1 MADDTQKI
9 EYKFDG
15 DARGLR
21 NATAD
26 AIKSMTKLE
35 SAFKRATMV
44 GAVDTTAEVTQKFA
58 TRIKTATNNAK
69 SLSNQVSKLNRA
81 GSKAMAK
88 NTAEIEKI
96 TQLVDKLGAVVGSA
110 ANIDPKTMQVYLDVL
125 AKASKAMA
133 SWTKT
138 AKVMTSYA
146 PTIAASVHR
155 SSAAIQEHTRQ
166 VVIAVAAN
174 KTLKA
179 STDNTKAGFEGA
191 RTEAIKWNQVSRS
204 LVDQTGSS
212 MAVAFRKL
220 KLQLADVPANFK
232 SMGESMKTSASGA
245 AQKVTAAW
253 SKLTG
258 FITERFPATAS
269 VLKSW
274 KSTASATFTGLRKSL
289 SSVWSGIRRVGK
301 QAKDSGDDVNDFTN
315 ENKKS
320 AKASGTF
327 SSVLA
332 LVASKLSNLTKRTH
346 SYNKASRTMR
356 GLTHLLSTAFYKL
369 TGLGVGEWLGNMATS
384 SMNFV
389 ENMNLFKVAMGDSVE
404 EGQKFVDTMSEM
416 YGLDANSLIKYAGN
430 FYQLSDAINMP
441 AEAASKLSLGLTK
454 ATVDIASLFNRDF
467 DEVFNSLSSG
477 MQGMTK
483 AVRKFGMDIRVV
495 TLQTKAMELG
505 IYDDV
510 DAMSEADRQ
519 ALRYIVMV
527 EQASNANSD
536 FARTIEAPANQLRI
550 FKEQTMALGRA
561 IGNFFLAPLQKAAQ
575 YINGFV
581 MALRSVISFI
591 ADSAKVLTDFSADV
605 DLSDASDQV
614 SGLGTAAD
622 DAAKSVKDL
631 LAPFDE
637 LNVISRSSGSSGG
650 GLSDS
655 ELLNPKL
662 AEAIANMDTDLTKI
676 KMRAQ
681 EVREAIL
688 SFWGFDYNMNEGIL
702 GWSQEILKAN
712 LQEKFP
718 KYTKTIES
726 FFANWTQ
733 NTQALKAV
741 WKGFGDV
748 VSQVLDD
755 IKTKFE
761 EIVTD
766 EGGTKFFE
774 ELGPKLQNF
783 ADFLSGNK
791 EKIAGHLELIAKLF
805 VGYKLLST
813 VLSPLVT
820 LFVNVAKGL
829 SLLNL
834 SGLNGV
840 SLFGESGLLTKGLGL
855 LKTGFSALTSPI
867 GLVVTA
873 FVLMMT
879 ASEDFRGSVGNLI
892 KTLGELLF
900 TLLEPIVD
908 IIKLLV
914 DALLPPLMDI
924 FKTLGDALAPV
935 LDLLTE
941 IIEALM
947 PIVQDVIDTIIYLV
961 DLALDIITDLLDA
974 FKGVIES
981 IAEILGGVMEV
992 IDGILTGDF
1001 KKIGHG
1007 FLKIL
1012 AGIANTLISV
1022 VEGVVNLVI
1031 GAVNTGIRLLWD
1043 LIVGAINGIL
1053 SGISWLLD
1061 LVGIS
1066 VDLSV
1071 GWEAPQIPKL
1081 NIPRITVP
1089 ALAEGGIVSSGQLF
1103 IANEAGPEYIGTMGG
1118 HTAVAN
1124 NDQIVEGITR
1134 GVVDGI
1140 MQTGIIGYVRSIDQS
1155 ARTTADKDF
1164 TLGKPSATAGRWI
1177 KQSSDAYNKVRG

>member
-26 AIKSMTKLE
+26 AIKSMTRLE
-35 SAFKRATMV
+35 SAFKRATMA

-58 TRIKTATNNAK
+58 TRIKIATNNAK
-69 SLSNQVSKLNRA
+69 SLSNQVNKLNQT

-96 TQLVDKLGAVVGSA
+96 TQLVDKLGAVVGNAS
-110 ANIDPKTMQVYLDVL
+110 NINPKTMQVYLDVL

-133 SWTKT
+133 SWTNT
-138 AKVMTSYA
+138 AKVMATYA
-146 PTIAASVHR
+146 PTAAAAVR
-155 SSAAIQEHTRQ
+155 QSSTAIQEHTRH
-166 VVIAVAAN
+166 VVRAVAAN

-179 STDNTKAGFEGA
+179 STDSAKAGFEGV
-191 RTEAIKWNQVSRS
+191 RTEAVKWNQVSRS

-212 MAVAFRKL
+212 MTVAFRKL
-220 KLQLADVPANFK
+220 KSQLADVPTNFR
-232 SMGESMKTSASGA
+232 SMGESMKASASDA
-245 AQKVTAAW
+245 AQRVTAAW
-253 SKLTG
+253 GRLTG

-301 QAKDSGDDVNDFTN
+301 QAKDSGDDFNDFTN

-356 GLTHLLSTAFYKL
+356 GLTRLLSTAFYKL
-369 TGLGVGEWLGNMATS
+369 TGLGVGEWLGNLATS
-384 SMNFV
+384 SMDFV

-404 EGQKFVDTMSEM
+404 QGQKFVDTMSEM
-416 YGLDANSLIKYAGN
+416 YGLDANSLIRYAGN

-441 AEAASKLSLGLTK
+441 TEAASKLSLGLTK
-454 ATVDIASLFNRDF
+454 ATVDIASLFNYDF

-483 AVRKFGMDIRVV
+483 AVRKFGMDIRAV

-519 ALRYIVMV
+519 ALRYIVMM
-527 EQASNANSD
+527 EQAANANSD

-550 FKEQTMALGRA
+550 FKEQTIALGRA
-561 IGNFFLAPLQKAAQ
+561 IGNFFLAPLQRALQ

-591 ADSAKVLTDFSADV
+591 GSLAGVVTDFSANV
-605 DLSDASDQV
+605 DLSGASNQV
-614 SGLGTAAD
+614 SGLGAAAD
-622 DAAKSVKDL
+622 DAAKSVKGM

-637 LNVISRSSGSSGG
+637 LNVLSQSSSSSGG
-650 GLSDS
+650 GGLGSS

-662 AEAIANMDTDLTKI
+662 AEAIASMDTNLNKV

-718 KYTKTIES
+718 QYTKTIES

-741 WKGFGDV
+741 WRGFGDV

-766 EGGTKFFE
+766 EGGAKFFE
-774 ELGPKLQNF
+774 ELGPKLQQF
-783 ADFLSGNK
+783 ADTLSNNK

-805 VGYKLLST
+805 IGYKLLGT
-813 VLSPLVT
+813 ILSPLVT
-820 LFVNVAKGL
+820 LFANVAKGL

-834 SGLNGV
+834 SGMKGV

-873 FVLMMT
+873 FVLLT
-879 ASEDFRGSVGNLI
+879 TTSEDFRASIGE
-892 KTLGELLF
+892 TLQVFRDLL
-900 TLLEPIVD
+900 TPIVD
-908 IIKLLV
+908 VLGNIISIV
-914 DALLPPLMDI
+914 TDELLPIALDAI
-924 FKTLGDALAPV
+924 GLIGDALAPV
-935 LDLLTE
+935 IDLINEVLASLRPLVDF
-941 IIEALM
+941 IAGIFVDVIHGLGEALTRVGDGLKNFFAG
-947 PIVQDVIDTIIYLV
+947 IR
-961 DLALDIITDLLDA
+961 DIIH
-974 FKGVIES
+974 GIV
-981 IAEILGGVMEV
+981 EV
-992 IDGILTGDF
+992 IQGILTGDF

-1007 FLKIL
+1007 LLSIF
-1012 AGIANTLISV
+1012 AGVLNAISGV
-1022 VEGVVNLVI
+1022 VETVVNAITGVI
-1031 GAVNTGIRLLWD
+1031 NTGIRFVWK
-1043 LIVGAINGIL
+1043 LISGFVNGIL
-1053 SGISWLLD
+1053 EGVNEVLDFIGIDPISWRMN
-1061 LVGIS
+1061 V
-1066 VDLSV
+1066 
-1071 GWEAPQIPKL
+1071 EAPQIPQL
-1081 NIPRITVP
+1081 NIPRVEVP
-1089 ALAEGGIVSSGQLF
+1089 AFASGGVVTGPTMGILGEAGRDEAVIPLDNSPQMRNFISEIVSAINNSKGAQDQPTVIKVFVGNEQLD
-1103 IANEAGPEYIGTMGG
+1103 EYIYKSQKRRDLRTNGG
-1118 HTAVAN
+1118 
-1124 NDQIVEGITR
+1124 
-1134 GVVDGI
+1134 
-1140 MQTGIIGYVRSIDQS
+1140 
-1155 ARTTADKDF
+1155 
-1164 TLGKPSATAGRWI
+1164 
-1177 KQSSDAYNKVRG
+1177 

>member
-26 AIKSMTKLE
+26 AIKSMTRLE

-69 SLSNQVSKLNRA
+69 SLSNQVNKLNQT

-96 TQLVDKLGAVVGSA
+96 TQLVDKLGAVVGNAS
-110 ANIDPKTMQVYLDVL
+110 NINPKTMQVYLDVL

-133 SWTKT
+133 TWTNT
-138 AKVMTSYA
+138 AKVMAAYA
-146 PTIAASVHR
+146 PTTAAAVR
-155 SSAAIQEHTRQ
+155 QSSTAIQEHTRH
-166 VVIAVAAN
+166 VVRAVAAN

-179 STDNTKAGFEGA
+179 STDSTRAGFEGV
-191 RTEAIKWNQVSRS
+191 RTEAVKWNQVSRS

-212 MAVAFRKL
+212 MTVAFRKL
-220 KLQLADVPANFK
+220 KSQLADVPTNFR
-232 SMGESMKTSASGA
+232 SMGESMKASASDA
-245 AQKVTAAW
+245 AQRVTAAW
-253 SKLTG
+253 GRLTG

-301 QAKDSGDDVNDFTN
+301 QAKDSGDDFGDFADEAKN
-315 ENKKS
+315 S

-332 LVASKLSNLTKRTH
+332 LVSSKLSNLTKRTH

-369 TGLGVGEWLGNMATS
+369 TGLGVGEWLGNLATS
-384 SMNFV
+384 SMDFV

-404 EGQKFVDTMSEM
+404 QGQKFVDTMSEM
-416 YGLDANSLIKYAGN
+416 YGLDANSLIRYAGN

-454 ATVDIASLFNRDF
+454 ATVDIASLFNYDF

-495 TLQTKAMELG
+495 TLQAKAMELG

-519 ALRYIVMV
+519 ALRYIVMM
-527 EQASNANSD
+527 EQAANANSD

-561 IGNFFLAPLQKAAQ
+561 IGNFFLAPLQRALQ

-591 ADSAKVLTDFSADV
+591 GSLAGVVTDFSTDV
-605 DLSDASDQV
+605 DLSGATGQV
-614 SGLGTAAD
+614 SGLGSAAD
-622 DAAKSVKDL
+622 DAAKSVKNM

-637 LNVISRSSGSSGG
+637 LNVLSQSSSSSGG
-650 GLSDS
+650 GGLGSS
-655 ELLNPKL
+655 ELLDPKL
-662 AEAIANMDTDLTKI
+662 AEAIANMDTNLNKV

-702 GWSQEILKAN
+702 GWSQEVLKAN

-718 KYTKTIES
+718 QYTKTIES

-733 NTQALKAV
+733 NTQAFKAV

-766 EGGTKFFE
+766 EGGAKFFE

-783 ADFLSGNK
+783 ADTLSNNK
-791 EKIAGHLELIAKLF
+791 EKIAGHLELIAKFF

-820 LFVNVAKGL
+820 LLANVAKGL

-834 SGLNGV
+834 SGLKGV
-840 SLFGESGLLTKGLGL
+840 SLFGEGGLLTKGLGL
-855 LKTGFSALTSPI
+855 LKAGFSALTSPI

-873 FVLMMT
+873 FVLLT
-879 ASEDFRGSVGNLI
+879 TTSEDFRASIGE
-892 KTLGELLF
+892 TLQVFRDLL
-900 TLLEPIVD
+900 TPIVD
-908 IIKLLV
+908 ILGDIISIV
-914 DALLPPLMDI
+914 TDELLPIALDAI
-924 FKTLGDALAPV
+924 GLIGDALAPV
-935 LDLLTE
+935 IDLINEVLASLRPLVDF
-941 IIEALM
+941 IAGIFVDVIHGLGEALTRVGDGLKSFFAG
-947 PIVQDVIDTIIYLV
+947 IR
-961 DLALDIITDLLDA
+961 DIIH
-974 FKGVIES
+974 GIV
-981 IAEILGGVMEV
+981 EV
-992 IDGILTGDF
+992 IRGILTGDF

-1007 FLKIL
+1007 LLSIF
-1012 AGIANTLISV
+1012 AGVLNAISGV
-1022 VEGVVNLVI
+1022 VETVVNAITGVI
-1031 GAVNTGIRLLWD
+1031 NTGIRFVWK
-1043 LIVGAINGIL
+1043 LISGFVNGIL
-1053 SGISWLLD
+1053 EGVNEVLDFIGIDPISWRMN
-1061 LVGIS
+1061 V
-1066 VDLSV
+1066 
-1071 GWEAPQIPKL
+1071 EAPQIPQL
-1081 NIPRITVP
+1081 SIPRVEVP
-1089 ALAEGGIVSSGQLF
+1089 AFASGGVVTGPTMGILGEAGRDEAVIPLDNSPQMRNFISEIVSAINNSKGAQDQPTVIKVFVGNEQLD
-1103 IANEAGPEYIGTMGG
+1103 EYIYKSQKRRDLRTNGG
-1118 HTAVAN
+1118 
-1124 NDQIVEGITR
+1124 
-1134 GVVDGI
+1134 
-1140 MQTGIIGYVRSIDQS
+1140 
-1155 ARTTADKDF
+1155 
-1164 TLGKPSATAGRWI
+1164 
-1177 KQSSDAYNKVRG
+1177 

>member
-1 MADDTQKI
+1 MADNTRKI

-69 SLSNQVSKLNRA
+69 SLSNQVNKLNQT

-96 TQLVDKLGAVVGSA
+96 TQLVDKLGAVVGNA

-133 SWTKT
+133 SWTNT
-138 AKVMTSYA
+138 AKVMAAYA
-146 PTIAASVHR
+146 PTTAAAVR
-155 SSAAIQEHTRQ
+155 QSSTAIQEHTRH
-166 VVIAVAAN
+166 VVRAVAAN

-179 STDNTKAGFEGA
+179 STDSTKAGFEGV
-191 RTEAIKWNQVSRS
+191 RTEAVKWNQVSRS

-212 MAVAFRKL
+212 MTVAFRKL
-220 KLQLADVPANFK
+220 KSQLADVPTNFR
-232 SMGESMKTSASGA
+232 SMGESMKASASDA
-245 AQKVTAAW
+245 AQRVTAAW
-253 SKLTG
+253 GRLTG

-301 QAKDSGDDVNDFTN
+301 QAKDSGDDFGDFADEAKN
-315 ENKKS
+315 S

-356 GLTHLLSTAFYKL
+356 GLTRLLSTAFYKL
-369 TGLGVGEWLGNMATS
+369 TGLGVGEWLGNLATS
-384 SMNFV
+384 AMDFV

-416 YGLDANSLIKYAGN
+416 YGLDANSLIRYAGN

-441 AEAASKLSLGLTK
+441 TEAASKLSLGLTK
-454 ATVDIASLFNRDF
+454 ATVDIASLFNYDF

-495 TLQTKAMELG
+495 TLQAKAMELG

-519 ALRYIVMV
+519 ALRYIVMM
-527 EQASNANSD
+527 EQAANANSD

-561 IGNFFLAPLQKAAQ
+561 IGNFFLAPLQRALQ

-591 ADSAKVLTDFSADV
+591 GSLAGVVTDFSANV
-605 DLSDASDQV
+605 DLSGASNQV
-614 SGLGTAAD
+614 SGLGAAAD
-622 DAAKSVKDL
+622 DAAKSVKGL

-637 LNVISRSSGSSGG
+637 LNVLSQSSSSSGG
-650 GLSDS
+650 GLGDS

-662 AEAIANMDTDLTKI
+662 AEAIASMDTNLNKV

-688 SFWGFDYNMNEGIL
+688 SFWGFDYSMNEGIL
-702 GWSQEILKAN
+702 GWSSEVLKAN

-718 KYTKTIES
+718 QYTKTIES

-733 NTQALKAV
+733 NTQAFKAV

-748 VSQVLDD
+748 VAQVLDD

-766 EGGTKFFE
+766 EGGAKFFE

-791 EKIAGHLELIAKLF
+791 EKIASYLELIAKLF
-805 VGYKLLST
+805 IGYKLLST

-820 LFVNVAKGL
+820 LLANVAKGL

-834 SGLNGV
+834 SGLKGV
-840 SLFGESGLLTKGLGL
+840 SLFGESGLLTKGSGL

-873 FVLMMT
+873 FVLLMT
-879 ASEDFRGSVGNLI
+879 TSEDFRASIGE
-892 KTLGELLF
+892 TLQVFWDLLK
-900 TLLEPIVD
+900 PIVD
-908 IIKLLV
+908 ILGDIISIV
-914 DALLPPLMDI
+914 TDELLPIALDVI
-924 FKTLGDALAPV
+924 GLIGDALAPV
-935 LDLLTE
+935 IDLINEVLASLQPLVDFIAETFVE
-941 IIEALM
+941 VIHGLEEALTRVGDGLKNFFAG
-947 PIVQDVIDTIIYLV
+947 IR
-961 DLALDIITDLLDA
+961 DIIH
-974 FKGVIES
+974 GIV
-981 IAEILGGVMEV
+981 EV
-992 IDGILTGDF
+992 IQGILTGDF

-1007 FLKIL
+1007 LLSIF
-1012 AGIANTLISV
+1012 AGVLNAISGV
-1022 VEGVVNLVI
+1022 VETVVNAITGVI
-1031 GAVNTGIRLLWD
+1031 NTGIRFIWN
-1043 LIVGAINGIL
+1043 LIAGFVNGIL
-1053 SGISWLLD
+1053 EGVNGVLDFIGIDPISWRMN
-1061 LVGIS
+1061 V
-1066 VDLSV
+1066 
-1071 GWEAPQIPKL
+1071 EAPQIPRL
-1081 NIPRITVP
+1081 SIPRVEVP
-1089 ALAEGGIVSSGQLF
+1089 AFASGGVVTGPTMGILGEAGRDEAVIPLDNSPQMRNFISEIVSAINNSKGAQDQPTVIKVFVGNEQLD
-1103 IANEAGPEYIGTMGG
+1103 EYIYKSQKRRDLRTNGG
-1118 HTAVAN
+1118 
-1124 NDQIVEGITR
+1124 
-1134 GVVDGI
+1134 
-1140 MQTGIIGYVRSIDQS
+1140 
-1155 ARTTADKDF
+1155 
-1164 TLGKPSATAGRWI
+1164 
-1177 KQSSDAYNKVRG
+1177 

>member
-1 MADDTQKI
+1 MADNTQKI

-26 AIKSMTKLE
+26 AIKSMTRLE
-35 SAFKRATMV
+35 SAFKRATTA

-58 TRIKTATNNAK
+58 TRIKIATNNAK
-69 SLSNQVSKLNRA
+69 SLSNQVNKLNQT

-96 TQLVDKLGAVVGSA
+96 TQLVDKLGAVVGNAS
-110 ANIDPKTMQVYLDVL
+110 NINPKTMQVYLDVL

-133 SWTKT
+133 SWTNT
-138 AKVMTSYA
+138 AKVMAAYA
-146 PTIAASVHR
+146 PTTAAAVR
-155 SSAAIQEHTRQ
+155 QSSTAIQEHTRH
-166 VVIAVAAN
+166 VVRAVAAN

-179 STDNTKAGFEGA
+179 STDSTKAGFEGV
-191 RTEAIKWNQVSRS
+191 RTEAVKWNQVSRS
-204 LVDQTGSS
+204 LIDQTGSS
-212 MAVAFRKL
+212 MTVAFRKL
-220 KLQLADVPANFK
+220 KSQLADVPTNFR
-232 SMGESMKTSASGA
+232 SMGESMKASASDT
-245 AQKVTAAW
+245 AQRVTAAW
-253 SKLTG
+253 GRLTG

-301 QAKDSGDDVNDFTN
+301 QAKDSGDDFNDFTN

-356 GLTHLLSTAFYKL
+356 GLTHLLSMAFYKL

-416 YGLDANSLIKYAGN
+416 YGLDVNSLIRYAGN

-441 AEAASKLSLGLTK
+441 TEAASKLSLGLTK
-454 ATVDIASLFNRDF
+454 ATVDIASLFNYDF

-519 ALRYIVMV
+519 ALRYIVMM
-527 EQASNANSD
+527 EQAANANSD

-561 IGNFFLAPLQKAAQ
+561 IGNFFLAPLQRALQ

-591 ADSAKVLTDFSADV
+591 GSLAGVVTDFSTDV
-605 DLSDASDQV
+605 DLSGATGQV
-614 SGLGTAAD
+614 SGLGSAAD
-622 DAAKSVKDL
+622 DAAKSVKNM

-637 LNVISRSSGSSGG
+637 LNVISRSSDSSGG

-662 AEAIANMDTDLTKI
+662 AEAIADMDTDLTKI
-676 KMRAQ
+676 KMKAQ

-718 KYTKTIES
+718 QYTKTIES

-733 NTQALKAV
+733 NTKAFKAV
-741 WKGFGDV
+741 WKGFGDIV
-748 VSQVLDD
+748 TQVLDD
-755 IKTKFE
+755 IKAKFE

-766 EGGTKFFE
+766 EAGAKFFE
-774 ELGPKLQNF
+774 ELGPKLQHF
-783 ADFLSGNK
+783 ADTLSNNK
-791 EKIAGHLELIAKLF
+791 EKIASYLELILKLYA
-805 VGYKLLST
+805 GHKLLST
-813 VLSPLVT
+813 VLSPLVD
-820 LFVNVAKGL
+820 LLSKVGKGL
-829 SLLNL
+829 GLLNL
-834 SGLNGV
+834 SGSKGV
-840 SLFGESGLLTKGLGL
+840 SLFGESGSLTKGLGL

-867 GLVVTA
+867 GLVVA
-873 FVLMMT
+873 GFVLLMAT
-879 ASEDFRGSVGNLI
+879 SEDFRASI
-892 KTLGELLF
+892 KETLHVFWDLLKPIKDLLEDIISIVTDELLPDV
-900 TLLEPIVD
+900 LDVIGS
-908 IIKLLV
+908 I
-914 DALLPPLMDI
+914 
-924 FKTLGDALAPV
+924 GDALAPLIDLINDV
-935 LDLLTE
+935 LASLQPLVDYIAGIFIDVIQELG
-941 IIEALM
+941 EALAWVGDGLKDFFAG
-947 PIVQDVIDTIIYLV
+947 IKDIIYGTV
-961 DLALDIITDLLDA
+961 EFIR
-974 FKGVIES
+974 
-981 IAEILGGVMEV
+981 
-992 IDGILTGDF
+992 GILEGDF

-1007 FLKIL
+1007 LLTIFIGVLN
-1012 AGIANTLISV
+1012 AISGA
-1022 VEGVVNLVI
+1022 VETVVNAITGVI
-1031 GAVNTGIRLLWD
+1031 NLAIRFVWR
-1043 LIVGAINGIL
+1043 LIADFVNGIL
-1053 SGISWLLD
+1053 EGINEILDFIGINPISWRM
-1061 LVGIS
+1061 S
-1066 VDLSV
+1066 V
-1071 GWEAPQIPKL
+1071 EAPQIPKL
-1081 NIPRITVP
+1081 EIPRIEVP
-1089 ALAEGGIVSSGQLF
+1089 AFASGGVVTGPTMGILGEAGRDEAVIPLDNSPQMRNFISEIVSAINNSKGAQDQPTVIKVFVGNEQLD
-1103 IANEAGPEYIGTMGG
+1103 EYIYKSQKRRDLRTNGG
-1118 HTAVAN
+1118 
-1124 NDQIVEGITR
+1124 
-1134 GVVDGI
+1134 
-1140 MQTGIIGYVRSIDQS
+1140 
-1155 ARTTADKDF
+1155 
-1164 TLGKPSATAGRWI
+1164 
-1177 KQSSDAYNKVRG
+1177 

>member
-1 MADDTQKI
+1 MANDTQRI

-26 AIKSMTKLE
+26 AIKSMTRLE

-69 SLSNQVSKLNRA
+69 SLSNQVNKLNQT

-96 TQLVDKLGAVVGSA
+96 TQLVDKLGAVVGNA

-133 SWTKT
+133 SWTNT
-138 AKVMTSYA
+138 AKVMATYA
-146 PTIAASVHR
+146 PTTAAAVR
-155 SSAAIQEHTRQ
+155 QSSAAIQEHTRH
-166 VVIAVAAN
+166 VVRAVAAN
-174 KTLKA
+174 KTLKT
-179 STDNTKAGFEGA
+179 STDNTKAGFEGVRA
-191 RTEAIKWNQVSRS
+191 EAVKWNQVSRS

-212 MAVAFRKL
+212 MTVAFRKL
-220 KLQLADVPANFK
+220 KSQLADVPTNFR
-232 SMGESMKTSASGA
+232 SMGESMKASASNA
-245 AQKVTAAW
+245 AQRVTAAW
-253 SKLTG
+253 GRLTG

-274 KSTASATFTGLRKSL
+274 KSTASATFTELRKSL

-301 QAKDSGDDVNDFTN
+301 QAKDSGDDFGDFADEAKN
-315 ENKKS
+315 S

-332 LVASKLSNLTKRTH
+332 LVSSKLSNLTKRTH

-369 TGLGVGEWLGNMATS
+369 TGLGVGEWLGNLATS
-384 SMNFV
+384 AMDFV

-416 YGLDANSLIKYAGN
+416 YGLDANSLIRYAGN

-441 AEAASKLSLGLTK
+441 TEAASKLSLGLTK
-454 ATVDIASLFNRDF
+454 ATVDIASLFNYDF

-495 TLQTKAMELG
+495 TLQAKAMELG
-505 IYDDV
+505 IYGDV

-519 ALRYIVMV
+519 ALRYIVMM
-527 EQASNANSD
+527 EQAANANSD

-561 IGNFFLAPLQKAAQ
+561 IGNFFLAPLQRALQ

-591 ADSAKVLTDFSADV
+591 GSLAGVVTDFSANV
-605 DLSDASDQV
+605 DLSGASNQV
-614 SGLGTAAD
+614 SGLGAAAD
-622 DAAKSVKDL
+622 DAAKSVKGM

-637 LNVISRSSGSSGG
+637 LNVLSQSSSSSGG
-650 GLSDS
+650 GGLGSS
-655 ELLNPKL
+655 ELLDPKL

-688 SFWGFDYNMNEGIL
+688 SFLGFDYSMDKGIL
-702 GWSQEILKAN
+702 GWSSEVLKAN

-718 KYTKTIES
+718 QYTKTIES

-733 NTQALKAV
+733 NTQAFKAV

-766 EGGTKFFE
+766 EGGAKFFE
-774 ELGPKLQNF
+774 ELGPKLQHF
-783 ADFLSGNK
+783 ADTLSNNK

-805 VGYKLLST
+805 IGYKLLGT

-820 LFVNVAKGL
+820 LLANVAKGL

-834 SGLNGV
+834 SGLKGV

-867 GLVVTA
+867 GLVVTS
-873 FVLMMT
+873 FVLLMT
-879 ASEDFRGSVGNLI
+879 TSEDFRASIGE
-892 KTLGELLF
+892 TLQVFWDLLK
-900 TLLEPIVD
+900 PIVD
-908 IIKLLV
+908 ILGDIISIV
-914 DALLPPLMDI
+914 TDELLPIVLDVI
-924 FKTLGDALAPV
+924 GTIGDALAPIIDLINEV
-935 LDLLTE
+935 LASLKPLVDFIAGIFVEAVHGLG
-941 IIEALM
+941 EALTGVGDGLKNFFAG
-947 PIVQDVIDTIIYLV
+947 IR
-961 DLALDIITDLLDA
+961 DIIQGIV
-974 FKGVIES
+974 KVIR
-981 IAEILGGVMEV
+981 
-992 IDGILTGDF
+992 GILTGDF
-1001 KKIGHG
+1001 REIGHG
-1007 FLKIL
+1007 LLSIF
-1012 AGIANTLISV
+1012 AGVLNAISGV
-1022 VEGVVNLVI
+1022 VETVVNAITGVI
-1031 GAVNTGIRLLWD
+1031 NTGIRFIWK
-1043 LIVGAINGIL
+1043 LISSFVNGIL
-1053 SGISWLLD
+1053 EGVNGVLDFIGIDPISWRMN
-1061 LVGIS
+1061 V
-1066 VDLSV
+1066 
-1071 GWEAPQIPKL
+1071 EAPQIPRL
-1081 NIPRITVP
+1081 SIPRVEVP
-1089 ALAEGGIVSSGQLF
+1089 AFASGGVVTGPTMGILGEAGRDEAVIPLDNSPQMRNFISEIVSAINNSKGAQDQPTVIKVFVGNEQLD
-1103 IANEAGPEYIGTMGG
+1103 EYIYKSQKRRDLRTNGG
-1118 HTAVAN
+1118 
-1124 NDQIVEGITR
+1124 
-1134 GVVDGI
+1134 
-1140 MQTGIIGYVRSIDQS
+1140 
-1155 ARTTADKDF
+1155 
-1164 TLGKPSATAGRWI
+1164 
-1177 KQSSDAYNKVRG
+1177 

>member
-1 MADDTQKI
+1 MADDTRKI

-26 AIKSMTKLE
+26 AIKSMTRLE
-35 SAFKRATMV
+35 SAFKRATMA

-58 TRIKTATNNAK
+58 TRIKIATNNAK
-69 SLSNQVSKLNRA
+69 SLSNQVNKLNQT

-96 TQLVDKLGAVVGSA
+96 TQLVDKLGAVVGNA

-133 SWTKT
+133 TWTNT
-138 AKVMTSYA
+138 AKVMATYA
-146 PTIAASVHR
+146 PTAAAAVR
-155 SSAAIQEHTRQ
+155 QSSTAIQEHTRR
-166 VVIAVAAN
+166 VVRAVAAN

-179 STDNTKAGFEGA
+179 STDSTKAGFEGV
-191 RTEAIKWNQVSRS
+191 RTEAVKWNQVSRS

-212 MAVAFRKL
+212 MTVAFRKL
-220 KLQLADVPANFK
+220 KSQLADVPTNFR
-232 SMGESMKTSASGA
+232 SMGESMKASASDA
-245 AQKVTAAW
+245 AQRVTAAW
-253 SKLTG
+253 GRLTG

-301 QAKDSGDDVNDFTN
+301 QAKDSGDDFGDFADEAKN
-315 ENKKS
+315 S

-327 SSVLA
+327 SSALA

-356 GLTHLLSTAFYKL
+356 GLTRLLSTAFYKL
-369 TGLGVGEWLGNMATS
+369 TGLGVGEWLGNLATS
-384 SMNFV
+384 SMDFV

-404 EGQKFVDTMSEM
+404 QGQKFVDMMSEM
-416 YGLDANSLIKYAGN
+416 YGLDANSLIRYAGN

-441 AEAASKLSLGLTK
+441 TEAASKLSLGLTK
-454 ATVDIASLFNRDF
+454 ATVDIASLFNYDF

-519 ALRYIVMV
+519 ALRYIVMM
-527 EQASNANSD
+527 EQAANANSD

-550 FKEQTMALGRA
+550 FKEQTIALGRA
-561 IGNFFLAPLQKAAQ
+561 IGNFFLAPLQRALQ

-591 ADSAKVLTDFSADV
+591 GSLAGVVTDFSANV
-605 DLSDASDQV
+605 DLSGASNQV
-614 SGLGTAAD
+614 SGLGAAAD
-622 DAAKSVKDL
+622 DAAKSVKGM

-637 LNVISRSSGSSGG
+637 LNVLSQSSSSSGG
-650 GLSDS
+650 GLGDS

-662 AEAIANMDTDLTKI
+662 AEAIAGMDTDLTKI

-718 KYTKTIES
+718 QYTKTIES

-766 EGGTKFFE
+766 EGGAKFFE

-805 VGYKLLST
+805 IGYKLLGT

-820 LFVNVAKGL
+820 LLANVAKGL

-834 SGLNGV
+834 SGLKGV
-840 SLFGESGLLTKGLGL
+840 SLFGEGGLLTKGLGL

-873 FVLMMT
+873 FVLLT
-879 ASEDFRGSVGNLI
+879 TTSEDFRTSIGE
-892 KTLGELLF
+892 TLQVFWDLLK
-900 TLLEPIVD
+900 PIVD
-908 IIKLLV
+908 ILGDIISIV
-914 DALLPPLMDI
+914 TDELLPIALDAI
-924 FKTLGDALAPV
+924 GLIGDALAPIIDLISEV
-935 LDLLTE
+935 LASLKPLVDFIAETFVEAIHGLG
-941 IIEALM
+941 EALTRVGDGLKSFFAG
-947 PIVQDVIDTIIYLV
+947 IR
-961 DLALDIITDLLDA
+961 DIIH
-974 FKGVIES
+974 GIV
-981 IAEILGGVMEV
+981 EV
-992 IDGILTGDF
+992 IRGILTGDF
-1001 KKIGHG
+1001 REIGHG
-1007 FLKIL
+1007 LLSIF
-1012 AGIANTLISV
+1012 AGVLNAISGV
-1022 VEGVVNLVI
+1022 VETVVNAITGVI
-1031 GAVNTGIRLLWD
+1031 NTGIRFIWK
-1043 LIVGAINGIL
+1043 LISSFVNGIL
-1053 SGISWLLD
+1053 EGVNGVLDFIGIDPISWRMN
-1061 LVGIS
+1061 V
-1066 VDLSV
+1066 
-1071 GWEAPQIPKL
+1071 EAPQIPQL
-1081 NIPRITVP
+1081 NIPRVEVP
-1089 ALAEGGIVSSGQLF
+1089 AFASGGVVTGPTMGILGEAGRDEAVIPLDNSPQMRNFISEIVSAINNSKGAQDQPTVIKVFVGNEQLD
-1103 IANEAGPEYIGTMGG
+1103 EYIYKSQKRRDLRTNGG
-1118 HTAVAN
+1118 
-1124 NDQIVEGITR
+1124 
-1134 GVVDGI
+1134 
-1140 MQTGIIGYVRSIDQS
+1140 
-1155 ARTTADKDF
+1155 
-1164 TLGKPSATAGRWI
+1164 
-1177 KQSSDAYNKVRG
+1177 

>member
-1 MADDTQKI
+1 MADDTRKI

-69 SLSNQVSKLNRA
+69 SLSNQINKLNQT

-96 TQLVDKLGAVVGSA
+96 TQLVDKLGAVVGNA

-133 SWTKT
+133 SWTNT
-138 AKVMTSYA
+138 AKVMATYA
-146 PTIAASVHR
+146 PTTAAAVR
-155 SSAAIQEHTRQ
+155 QSSAAIQEHTRR
-166 VVIAVAAN
+166 VVRAVAAN

-179 STDNTKAGFEGA
+179 STDSTKAGFEGV
-191 RTEAIKWNQVSRS
+191 RTEAVKWNQVSRS

-212 MAVAFRKL
+212 MTVAFRKL
-220 KLQLADVPANFK
+220 KAQLADVPTNFR
-232 SMGESMKTSASGA
+232 SMGESMKASASDA
-245 AQKVTAAW
+245 AQRVTAAW
-253 SKLTG
+253 GRLTG

-301 QAKDSGDDVNDFTN
+301 QAKDSGDDFGDFADEAKN
-315 ENKKS
+315 S
-320 AKASGTF
+320 AKASGTC

-369 TGLGVGEWLGNMATS
+369 TGLGVGEWLGNLATS
-384 SMNFV
+384 AMDFV

-404 EGQKFVDTMSEM
+404 QGQKFVDTMSEM
-416 YGLDANSLIKYAGN
+416 YGLDANSLIRYAGN

-441 AEAASKLSLGLTK
+441 TEAASKLSLGLTK
-454 ATVDIASLFNRDF
+454 ATVDIASLFNYDF

-495 TLQTKAMELG
+495 TLQAKAMELG
-505 IYDDV
+505 IYGDV

-519 ALRYIVMV
+519 ALRYIVMM
-527 EQASNANSD
+527 EQAANANSD

-550 FKEQTMALGRA
+550 FKEQTIALGRA
-561 IGNFFLAPLQKAAQ
+561 IGNFFLAPLQRALQ

-591 ADSAKVLTDFSADV
+591 GSLAGVVTDFSANV
-605 DLSDASDQV
+605 DLSGASNQV
-614 SGLGTAAD
+614 SGLGAAAD
-622 DAAKSVKDL
+622 DAAKSVKGM

-637 LNVISRSSGSSGG
+637 LNVLSQSSSSSGG
-650 GLSDS
+650 GGLGSS
-655 ELLNPKL
+655 ELLDPKL
-662 AEAIANMDTDLTKI
+662 AEAIASMDTNLNKV

-718 KYTKTIES
+718 QYTKTIES

-733 NTQALKAV
+733 NTQAFKAV
-741 WKGFGDV
+741 WKGFGDI

-766 EGGTKFFE
+766 EGGAEFFE
-774 ELGPKLQNF
+774 KLGPKLQHF
-783 ADFLSGNK
+783 ADTLSNNK

-805 VGYKLLST
+805 VGYKLLGT

-820 LFVNVAKGL
+820 LLANVAKGL

-834 SGLNGV
+834 SGLKGV

-873 FVLMMT
+873 FVLLT
-879 ASEDFRGSVGNLI
+879 ATSEDFRASIGETLQVFRDLLTPIVGI
-892 KTLGELLF
+892 LGDIISIVTDELL
-900 TLLEPIVD
+900 PIVLD
-908 IIKLLV
+908 VIGTI
-914 DALLPPLMDI
+914 
-924 FKTLGDALAPV
+924 GDALAPIIDLINEV
-935 LDLLTE
+935 LASLKPLVDFIAETFVDVIHKLG
-941 IIEALM
+941 EALTRVGDGLKDFFAG
-947 PIVQDVIDTIIYLV
+947 IR
-961 DLALDIITDLLDA
+961 DIIH
-974 FKGVIES
+974 GIV
-981 IAEILGGVMEV
+981 EV
-992 IDGILTGDF
+992 IQGILEGDF

-1007 FLKIL
+1007 LLEIF
-1012 AGIANTLISV
+1012 AGVLNGISGI
-1022 VEGVVNLVI
+1022 VETVVNAITGVI
-1031 GAVNTGIRLLWD
+1031 NTGIQFVWG
-1043 LIVGAINGIL
+1043 LIAKFVNGIL
-1053 SGISWLLD
+1053 SGVNKVLDFIGLDTISWRMNT
-1061 LVGIS
+1061 
-1066 VDLSV
+1066 
-1071 GWEAPQIPKL
+1071 EAPQIPELK
-1081 NIPRITVP
+1081 IPRVEVP
-1089 ALAEGGIVSSGQLF
+1089 ALASGGVVTGPTMGILGEAGRDEAVIPLDNSPQMRNFISEIVSAINNSKGAQDQPTVIKVFVGNEQLD
-1103 IANEAGPEYIGTMGG
+1103 EYIYKSQKRRDLRTNGG
-1118 HTAVAN
+1118 
-1124 NDQIVEGITR
+1124 
-1134 GVVDGI
+1134 
-1140 MQTGIIGYVRSIDQS
+1140 
-1155 ARTTADKDF
+1155 
-1164 TLGKPSATAGRWI
+1164 
-1177 KQSSDAYNKVRG
+1177 

>member
-1 MADDTQKI
+1 MADNTRKI

-26 AIKSMTKLE
+26 AIKSMTRLE
-35 SAFKRATMV
+35 SAFKRATMA

-58 TRIKTATNNAK
+58 TRIKIATNNAK
-69 SLSNQVSKLNRA
+69 SLSNQVNKLNQT

-96 TQLVDKLGAVVGSA
+96 TQLVDKLGAVVGNS
-110 ANIDPKTMQVYLDVL
+110 ANINPKTMQVYLDVL

-133 SWTKT
+133 SWTNT
-138 AKVMTSYA
+138 AKVMAAYA
-146 PTIAASVHR
+146 PTTTAAVR
-155 SSAAIQEHTRQ
+155 QSSTAIQEHTRH
-166 VVIAVAAN
+166 VVRAVAAN

-179 STDNTKAGFEGA
+179 STDSTKAGFEGV
-191 RTEAIKWNQVSRS
+191 RTEAVKWTQVSRI
-204 LVDQTGSS
+204 LTDQTGSS

-220 KLQLADVPANFK
+220 KVQLADVPTNFR
-232 SMGESMKTSASGA
+232 SMGESMKASASDA
-245 AQKVTAAW
+245 AQRVTAAW
-253 SKLTG
+253 GRLTG

-274 KSTASATFTGLRKSL
+274 KSTASATFTELRKSL

-301 QAKDSGDDVNDFTN
+301 QAKDSGDDFGDFADEAKN
-315 ENKKS
+315 S
-320 AKASGTF
+320 AKASSTF

-356 GLTHLLSTAFYKL
+356 GLTRLLSTAFYKL
-369 TGLGVGEWLGNMATS
+369 TGLGVGEWLGNLATS
-384 SMNFV
+384 SMDFV

-404 EGQKFVDTMSEM
+404 QGQKFVDTMSEM
-416 YGLDANSLIKYAGN
+416 YGLDANSLIRYAGN

-441 AEAASKLSLGLTK
+441 TEAASKLSLGLTK
-454 ATVDIASLFNRDF
+454 ATVDIASLFNYDF

-495 TLQTKAMELG
+495 TLQAKAMELG

-519 ALRYIVMV
+519 ALRYIVMM
-527 EQASNANSD
+527 EQAANANSD

-561 IGNFFLAPLQKAAQ
+561 IGTFFLAPLQRALQ

-591 ADSAKVLTDFSADV
+591 GSLTGVVTDFSTNV
-605 DLSDASDQV
+605 DLSGATDQV
-614 SGLGTAAD
+614 SGLGSAAD
-622 DAAKSVKDL
+622 DAAKSVKGM

-637 LNVISRSSGSSGG
+637 LNVLSQSSSSSGG
-650 GLSDS
+650 GGLGSS
-655 ELLNPKL
+655 ELLDPKL
-662 AEAIANMDTDLTKI
+662 AEAIAGMDTDLTKI

-688 SFWGFDYNMNEGIL
+688 SFLGFDYSMDKGIL
-702 GWSQEILKAN
+702 GWSSEVLKAN

-718 KYTKTIES
+718 QYTKTIES

-733 NTQALKAV
+733 NTQAFKAV
-741 WKGFGDV
+741 WKGFGDI

-766 EGGTKFFE
+766 EGGAKFFE

-805 VGYKLLST
+805 VGYKLLGT

-820 LFVNVAKGL
+820 LLANVAKGL

-834 SGLNGV
+834 SGLKGV
-840 SLFGESGLLTKGLGL
+840 SLFGEGGLLTKGLGL
-855 LKTGFSALTSPI
+855 LKTGFSALTGPI
-867 GLVVTA
+867 GLVVTS
-873 FVLMMT
+873 FVLLMT
-879 ASEDFRGSVGNLI
+879 TSEDFRASI
-892 KTLGELLF
+892 KETLQVFWDLLK
-900 TLLEPIVD
+900 PIVD
-908 IIKLLV
+908 ILGDIISIV
-914 DALLPPLMDI
+914 TDELLPIVLDVI
-924 FKTLGDALAPV
+924 GLIGDALAPLIDLINEV
-935 LDLLTE
+935 LASLKPLVDFIAGIFVEAVHGLG
-941 IIEALM
+941 EALTRVGDGLKGFFAG
-947 PIVQDVIDTIIYLV
+947 IR
-961 DLALDIITDLLDA
+961 DIIQGIV
-974 FKGVIES
+974 KVIR
-981 IAEILGGVMEV
+981 
-992 IDGILTGDF
+992 GILTGDF
-1001 KKIGHG
+1001 REIGHG
-1007 FLKIL
+1007 LLSIFAGVLNAISGVVETVVNAITGVIN
-1012 AGIANTLISV
+1012 AGIRFIWKLISSFV
-1022 VEGVVNLVI
+1022 
-1031 GAVNTGIRLLWD
+1031 
-1043 LIVGAINGIL
+1043 NGIL
-1053 SGISWLLD
+1053 EGVNGVLDFIGIDPISWRMN
-1061 LVGIS
+1061 V
-1066 VDLSV
+1066 
-1071 GWEAPQIPKL
+1071 EAPQIPRL
-1081 NIPRITVP
+1081 SIPRVEVP
-1089 ALAEGGIVSSGQLF
+1089 AFASGGVVTGPTMGILGEAGRDEAVIPLDNSPQMRNFISEIVSAINNSKGAQDQPTVIKVFVGNEQLD
-1103 IANEAGPEYIGTMGG
+1103 EYIYKSQKRRDLRTNGG
-1118 HTAVAN
+1118 
-1124 NDQIVEGITR
+1124 
-1134 GVVDGI
+1134 
-1140 MQTGIIGYVRSIDQS
+1140 
-1155 ARTTADKDF
+1155 
-1164 TLGKPSATAGRWI
+1164 
-1177 KQSSDAYNKVRG
+1177 

>member
-1 MADDTQKI
+1 MADNTRKI

-69 SLSNQVSKLNRA
+69 SLSNQVNKLNQT

-96 TQLVDKLGAVVGSA
+96 TQLVDKLGAVVGNA

-133 SWTKT
+133 SWTNT
-138 AKVMTSYA
+138 AKVMAAYA
-146 PTIAASVHR
+146 PTTAAAVR
-155 SSAAIQEHTRQ
+155 QSSTAIQEHTRH
-166 VVIAVAAN
+166 VVRAVAAN

-179 STDNTKAGFEGA
+179 STDSTKAGFEGV
-191 RTEAIKWNQVSRS
+191 RTEAVKWNQVSRS

-212 MAVAFRKL
+212 MTVAFRKL
-220 KLQLADVPANFK
+220 KSQLADVPTNFR
-232 SMGESMKTSASGA
+232 SMGESMKASASDA
-245 AQKVTAAW
+245 AQRVTAAW
-253 SKLTG
+253 GRLTG

-301 QAKDSGDDVNDFTN
+301 QAKDSGDDFGDFADEAKN
-315 ENKKS
+315 S

-356 GLTHLLSTAFYKL
+356 GLTRLLSTAFYKL
-369 TGLGVGEWLGNMATS
+369 TGLGVGEWLGNLATS
-384 SMNFV
+384 AMDFV

-416 YGLDANSLIKYAGN
+416 YGLDANSLIRYAGN

-441 AEAASKLSLGLTK
+441 TEAASKLSLGLTK
-454 ATVDIASLFNRDF
+454 ATVDIASLFNYDF

-495 TLQTKAMELG
+495 TLQAKAMELG

-519 ALRYIVMV
+519 ALRYIVMM
-527 EQASNANSD
+527 EQAANANSD

-561 IGNFFLAPLQKAAQ
+561 IGNFFLAPLQRALQ

-591 ADSAKVLTDFSADV
+591 GSLAGVVTDFSANV
-605 DLSDASDQV
+605 DLSGASNQV
-614 SGLGTAAD
+614 SGLGAAAD
-622 DAAKSVKDL
+622 DAAKSVKGL

-637 LNVISRSSGSSGG
+637 LNVLSQSSSSSGG
-650 GLSDS
+650 GLGDS

-662 AEAIANMDTDLTKI
+662 AEAIASMDTNLNKV

-688 SFWGFDYNMNEGIL
+688 SFWGFDYSMNEGIL
-702 GWSQEILKAN
+702 GWSSEVLKAN

-718 KYTKTIES
+718 QYTKTIES

-733 NTQALKAV
+733 NTQAFKAV

-748 VSQVLDD
+748 VAQVLDD

-766 EGGTKFFE
+766 EGGAKFFE

-791 EKIAGHLELIAKLF
+791 EKIASYLELIAKLF
-805 VGYKLLST
+805 IGYKLLST

-820 LFVNVAKGL
+820 LLANVAKGL

-834 SGLNGV
+834 SGLKGV
-840 SLFGESGLLTKGLGL
+840 SLFGESGLLTKGSGL

-873 FVLMMT
+873 FVLLMT
-879 ASEDFRGSVGNLI
+879 TSEDFRASIGE
-892 KTLGELLF
+892 TLQVFWDLLK
-900 TLLEPIVD
+900 PIVD
-908 IIKLLV
+908 ILGDIISIV
-914 DALLPPLMDI
+914 TDELLPIALDVI
-924 FKTLGDALAPV
+924 GLIGDALAPV
-935 LDLLTE
+935 IDLINEVLASLQPLVDFIAETFVE
-941 IIEALM
+941 VIHGLEEALTRVGDGLKNFFAG
-947 PIVQDVIDTIIYLV
+947 IR
-961 DLALDIITDLLDA
+961 DIIH
-974 FKGVIES
+974 GIV
-981 IAEILGGVMEV
+981 EV
-992 IDGILTGDF
+992 IQGILTGDF

-1007 FLKIL
+1007 LLSIF
-1012 AGIANTLISV
+1012 AGVLNAISGV
-1022 VEGVVNLVI
+1022 VETVVNAITGVI
-1031 GAVNTGIRLLWD
+1031 NTGIRFIWN
-1043 LIVGAINGIL
+1043 LIAGFVNGIL
-1053 SGISWLLD
+1053 EGVNGVLDFIGIDPISWRMN
-1061 LVGIS
+1061 V
-1066 VDLSV
+1066 
-1071 GWEAPQIPKL
+1071 EAPQIPKL
-1081 NIPRITVP
+1081 SIPRVEVP
-1089 ALAEGGIVSSGQLF
+1089 AFASGGVVTGPTMGILGEAGRDEAVIPLDNSPQMRNFISEIVSAINNSKGAQDQPTVIKVFVGNEQLD
-1103 IANEAGPEYIGTMGG
+1103 EYIYKSQKRRDLRTNGG
-1118 HTAVAN
+1118 
-1124 NDQIVEGITR
+1124 
-1134 GVVDGI
+1134 
-1140 MQTGIIGYVRSIDQS
+1140 
-1155 ARTTADKDF
+1155 
-1164 TLGKPSATAGRWI
+1164 
-1177 KQSSDAYNKVRG
+1177 

>member
-1 MADDTQKI
+1 MADNTQKI

-21 NATAD
+21 SATAD
-26 AIKSMTKLE
+26 AIKSMTKLG
-35 SAFKRATMV
+35 SAFKRATMA

-69 SLSNQVSKLNRA
+69 SLSNQVSKLNQA

-96 TQLVDKLGAVVGSA
+96 TQLVDKLGAVIGSA

-138 AKVMTSYA
+138 AKVMATYA
-146 PTIAASVHR
+146 PTTATAVHQ
-155 SSAAIQEHTRQ
+155 SSAAVQEHTRQ
-166 VVIAVAAN
+166 VVKAVAAN

-191 RTEAIKWNQVSRS
+191 RTEAVKWTQVSRS

-232 SMGESMKTSASGA
+232 SLGESMKTSVSGA

-258 FITERFPATAS
+258 FITERFPAAAS

-274 KSTASATFTGLRKSL
+274 KSTASATFTELRKFL
-289 SSVWSGIRRVGK
+289 SSVWSSLRRVGK
-301 QAKDSGDDVNDFTN
+301 QAKDSGDDLEDFTD
-315 ENKKS
+315 ETEES
-320 AKASGTF
+320 AKESGTF

-356 GLTHLLSTAFYKL
+356 RFTHLLSTAFYKL

-384 SMNFV
+384 AINFV

-416 YGLDANSLIKYAGN
+416 YGLDANSLIRYAGN

-454 ATVDIASLFNRDF
+454 ATVDIASLFNYEF

-495 TLQTKAMELG
+495 TLQAKAMELG
-505 IYDDV
+505 ISGKV
-510 DAMSEADRQ
+510 NAMSEADRQ
-519 ALRYIVMV
+519 ALRYIVMM
-527 EQASNANSD
+527 EQAANANSD

-591 ADSAKVLTDFSADV
+591 ADSANVLTDFSADV

-614 SGLGTAAD
+614 SGLGNAAD
-622 DAAKSVKDL
+622 DAAESVKEL

-637 LNVISRSSGSSGG
+637 LNVITRSSSSSGG
-650 GLSDS
+650 GLGDS

-688 SFWGFDYNMNEGIL
+688 SFWGFDYNMDEGIL

-718 KYTKTIES
+718 QYAKTIES

-733 NTQALKAV
+733 NTQAFKAV
-741 WKGFGDV
+741 WKGFGDI

-766 EGGTKFFE
+766 EGGAKFFE

-783 ADFLSGNK
+783 ADTLTTNK

-805 VGYKLLST
+805 IGYKLLGT

-820 LFVNVAKGL
+820 LLVNVAKGL

-834 SGLNGV
+834 SGLGGV
-840 SLFGESGLLTKGLGL
+840 SLFGEGGLLTKGLGL

-873 FVLMMT
+873 FVLMM
-879 ASEDFRGSVGNLI
+879 ASSEDFRSSVGNLL
-892 KTLGELLF
+892 KTLGKLLF

-908 IIKLLV
+908 IINLLV
-914 DALLPPLMDI
+914 EKLLPPLMDI

-961 DLALDIITDLLDA
+961 DLALDIITGLLDA
-974 FKGVIES
+974 FKGVIEG

-1022 VEGVVNLVI
+1022 VEGVVNLI
-1031 GAVNTGIRLLWD
+1031 IKGVNTGIRLLWD
-1043 LIVGAINGIL
+1043 MIVGAINGIL

-1061 LVGIS
+1061 LLGIS

-1071 GWEAPQIPKL
+1071 DWEAPQIPEL

-1089 ALAEGGIVSSGQLF
+1089 PLAEGGIVPSGQLF

>member
-1 MADDTQKI
+1 MADNTQKI

-96 TQLVDKLGAVVGSA
+96 TQLVDKLGAVVGNA

-125 AKASKAMA
+125 VKASKAMA

-166 VVIAVAAN
+166 VVKAVAAN

-191 RTEAIKWNQVSRS
+191 RIEAIKWNQVSRS

-220 KLQLADVPANFK
+220 KMQLADAPANFK

-289 SSVWSGIRRVGK
+289 SSVWSGLRRVGK

-441 AEAASKLSLGLTK
+441 TEAASKLSLGLTK

-483 AVRKFGMDIRVV
+483 AVRKFGMDVRVV

-519 ALRYIVMV
+519 ALRYIVMM
-527 EQASNANSD
+527 EQAANANSD

-591 ADSAKVLTDFSADV
+591 GSLTGVITDFSTDV
-605 DLSDASDQV
+605 DLSGATDQV
-614 SGLGTAAD
+614 SGLGSAAD

-662 AEAIANMDTDLTKI
+662 AEAIAGMDTDLTKI

-702 GWSQEILKAN
+702 GWSQEVLKAN

-718 KYTKTIES
+718 KYAKTIES

-733 NTQALKAV
+733 NTQAFKAV
-741 WKGFGDV
+741 WKGFGDI

-766 EGGTKFFE
+766 EGGAKFFE

-783 ADFLSGNK
+783 ADFLSNNK
-791 EKIAGHLELIAKLF
+791 EKIAGHLELIAKLL

-820 LFVNVAKGL
+820 LLANVAKGL

-834 SGLNGV
+834 SGLKGV

-855 LKTGFSALTSPI
+855 LKTGFSSLISPI

-879 ASEDFRGSVGNLI
+879 ASEDFRKSVGNLL
-892 KTLGELLF
+892 KTLGKLLF

-914 DALLPPLMDI
+914 EELLPPLMDI

-947 PIVQDVIDTIIYLV
+947 PIVQDVIDAIIYLV
-961 DLALDIITDLLDA
+961 DLALDIIVDLLDA

-1022 VEGVVNLVI
+1022 VEGVVNIVI
-1031 GAVNTGIRLLWD
+1031 GAVNAGIKLLWD

-1071 GWEAPQIPKL
+1071 DWETPQIPKL

>member
-1 MADDTQKI
+1 MADDTRKI

-26 AIKSMTKLE
+26 AIKSMTRLE

-69 SLSNQVSKLNRA
+69 SLSNQINKLNQT

-96 TQLVDKLGAVVGSA
+96 TQLVDKLGAVVGNA

-133 SWTKT
+133 SWTNT
-138 AKVMTSYA
+138 AKVMATYA
-146 PTIAASVHR
+146 PTAAAAVR
-155 SSAAIQEHTRQ
+155 QSSAAIQEHTRH
-166 VVIAVAAN
+166 VVRAVAAN

-179 STDNTKAGFEGA
+179 STDSTKAGFEGA
-191 RTEAIKWNQVSRS
+191 RSEAVKWTQVSRI
-204 LVDQTGSS
+204 LTDQTGSS

-220 KLQLADVPANFK
+220 KVQLADVPTNFR
-232 SMGESMKTSASGA
+232 SMGESMKASASDA
-245 AQKVTAAW
+245 AQRVTAAW
-253 SKLTG
+253 GRLTG

-301 QAKDSGDDVNDFTN
+301 QAKDSGDDFGDFADEVKN
-315 ENKKS
+315 S

-369 TGLGVGEWLGNMATS
+369 TGLGVGEWLGNLATS
-384 SMNFV
+384 SMDFV
-389 ENMNLFKVAMGDSVE
+389 ENMNLFKVAMGDSIE
-404 EGQKFVDTMSEM
+404 QGQKFVDTMSEM
-416 YGLDANSLIKYAGN
+416 YGLDANSLIRYAGN

-441 AEAASKLSLGLTK
+441 TEAASKLSLGLTK
-454 ATVDIASLFNRDF
+454 ATVDIASLFNYDF

-495 TLQTKAMELG
+495 TLQAKAMELG

-519 ALRYIVMV
+519 ALRYIVMM
-527 EQASNANSD
+527 EQAANANSD

-561 IGNFFLAPLQKAAQ
+561 IGNFFLAPLQRALQ

-614 SGLGTAAD
+614 SGLGNAAD

-637 LNVISRSSGSSGG
+637 LNVISRSAGSSGG
-650 GLSDS
+650 GLGESD
-655 ELLNPKL
+655 LLNPKL
-662 AEAIANMDTDLTKI
+662 AEAIANMDTDLNKI

-688 SFWGFDYNMNEGIL
+688 SFWGFDYSMDKGIL
-702 GWSQEILKAN
+702 GWSQEVLKAN

-733 NTQALKAV
+733 NTQAFKAV

-766 EGGTKFFE
+766 EGGAEFFE
-774 ELGPKLQNF
+774 KLGPKLQNF
-783 ADFLSGNK
+783 ADTLSNNK

-805 VGYKLLST
+805 IGYKLLGT

-820 LFVNVAKGL
+820 LLANVAKGL

-834 SGLNGV
+834 SGLKGV

-855 LKTGFSALTSPI
+855 LKAGFSALTSPI
-867 GLVVTA
+867 GLIVTA
-873 FVLMMT
+873 FVLLMAT
-879 ASEDFRGSVGNLI
+879 SEDFRASI
-892 KTLGELLF
+892 KETLQVFWDLLK
-900 TLLEPIVD
+900 PIVD
-908 IIKLLV
+908 ILGDIISIV
-914 DALLPPLMDI
+914 TDELLPTVLDVI
-924 FKTLGDALAPV
+924 GLIGDALAPIIDLINEV
-935 LDLLTE
+935 LASLKPLVDFIAETFVEVIHGLG
-941 IIEALM
+941 EALTRVGDGLKNFFAG
-947 PIVQDVIDTIIYLV
+947 IR
-961 DLALDIITDLLDA
+961 DIIH
-974 FKGVIES
+974 GIV
-981 IAEILGGVMEV
+981 EV
-992 IDGILTGDF
+992 IRGILTGDF

-1007 FLKIL
+1007 LLSIF
-1012 AGIANTLISV
+1012 AGVLNAISGV
-1022 VEGVVNLVI
+1022 VETVVNAITGVI
-1031 GAVNTGIRLLWD
+1031 NTGIRFIWK
-1043 LIVGAINGIL
+1043 LIAGFVNGIL
-1053 SGISWLLD
+1053 EGVNGVLDFIGIDPISWRMN
-1061 LVGIS
+1061 V
-1066 VDLSV
+1066 
-1071 GWEAPQIPKL
+1071 EAPQIPQL
-1081 NIPRITVP
+1081 SIPRVEVP
-1089 ALAEGGIVSSGQLF
+1089 AFASGGVVTGPTMGILGEAGRDEAVIPLDNSPQMRNFISEIVSAINNSKGAQDQPTVIKVFVGNEQLD
-1103 IANEAGPEYIGTMGG
+1103 EYIYKSQKRRDLRTNGG
-1118 HTAVAN
+1118 
-1124 NDQIVEGITR
+1124 
-1134 GVVDGI
+1134 
-1140 MQTGIIGYVRSIDQS
+1140 
-1155 ARTTADKDF
+1155 
-1164 TLGKPSATAGRWI
+1164 
-1177 KQSSDAYNKVRG
+1177 

>member
-69 SLSNQVSKLNRA
+69 SLSNQVNKLNQT

-96 TQLVDKLGAVVGSA
+96 TQLVDKLGAVVGNA

-133 SWTKT
+133 SWTST
-138 AKVMTSYA
+138 AKVMAAYA
-146 PTIAASVHR
+146 PTTAAAVR
-155 SSAAIQEHTRQ
+155 QSSTAIQEHTRH
-166 VVIAVAAN
+166 VVRAVAAN

-179 STDNTKAGFEGA
+179 STDSTKAGFEGV
-191 RTEAIKWNQVSRS
+191 RTEAVKWNQVSRS

-212 MAVAFRKL
+212 MTVAFRKL
-220 KLQLADVPANFK
+220 KSQLADVPTNFR
-232 SMGESMKTSASGA
+232 SMGESMKASASDA
-245 AQKVTAAW
+245 AQRVTAAW
-253 SKLTG
+253 GRLTG
-258 FITERFPATAS
+258 FIMERFPATAS

-274 KSTASATFTGLRKSL
+274 KSTASATFTELRKSL

-301 QAKDSGDDVNDFTN
+301 QAKDSGDDFGDFAG
-315 ENKKS
+315 EIKKS

-356 GLTHLLSTAFYKL
+356 GLTRLLSTAFYKL

-384 SMNFV
+384 SMDFV

-404 EGQKFVDTMSEM
+404 QGQKFVDTMSEM
-416 YGLDANSLIKYAGN
+416 YGLDANSLIRYAGN

-441 AEAASKLSLGLTK
+441 TEAASKLSLGLTK
-454 ATVDIASLFNRDF
+454 ATVDIASLFNYDF

-495 TLQTKAMELG
+495 TLQAKAMELG

-519 ALRYIVMV
+519 ALRYIVMM
-527 EQASNANSD
+527 EQAANANSD

-561 IGNFFLAPLQKAAQ
+561 IGNFFLAPLQRALQ

-591 ADSAKVLTDFSADV
+591 GSLAGVVTDFSANV
-605 DLSDASDQV
+605 DLSGASNQV
-614 SGLGTAAD
+614 SGLGAAAD
-622 DAAKSVKDL
+622 DAAKSVKGL

-637 LNVISRSSGSSGG
+637 LNVLSQSSSSSGG
-650 GLSDS
+650 GLGDS

-662 AEAIANMDTDLTKI
+662 AEAIASMDTNLNKV

-718 KYTKTIES
+718 QYTKTIES

-733 NTQALKAV
+733 NTQAFKAV
-741 WKGFGDV
+741 WKGFGDI

-766 EGGTKFFE
+766 EGGAKFFE
-774 ELGPKLQNF
+774 ELGPKLQQF
-783 ADFLSGNK
+783 ADTLSNNK
-791 EKIAGHLELIAKLF
+791 EKIAGHLELIAKFF

-820 LFVNVAKGL
+820 LLANVAKGL

-834 SGLNGV
+834 SGLKGV

-855 LKTGFSALTSPI
+855 LKAGFSALTSPI

-873 FVLMMT
+873 FVLLT
-879 ASEDFRGSVGNLI
+879 TTSEDFRASIGE
-892 KTLGELLF
+892 TLQVFWDLLK
-900 TLLEPIVD
+900 PIVD
-908 IIKLLV
+908 ILGDIISIV
-914 DALLPPLMDI
+914 TDELLPIALDAI
-924 FKTLGDALAPV
+924 GLIGDALAPV
-935 LDLLTE
+935 IDLINEVLASLRPLVDF
-941 IIEALM
+941 IAGIFVDVIHGLGEALTRVGDGLKSFFAG
-947 PIVQDVIDTIIYLV
+947 IR
-961 DLALDIITDLLDA
+961 DIIH
-974 FKGVIES
+974 GIV
-981 IAEILGGVMEV
+981 EV
-992 IDGILTGDF
+992 IRGILTGDF
-1001 KKIGHG
+1001 RKIGHG
-1007 FLKIL
+1007 LLSIF
-1012 AGIANTLISV
+1012 AGVLNAISGV
-1022 VEGVVNLVI
+1022 VETVVNAITGVI
-1031 GAVNTGIRLLWD
+1031 NTGIRFVWK
-1043 LIVGAINGIL
+1043 LISGFVNGIL
-1053 SGISWLLD
+1053 EGVNEVLDFIGIDPISWRMN
-1061 LVGIS
+1061 V
-1066 VDLSV
+1066 
-1071 GWEAPQIPKL
+1071 EAPQIPQL
-1081 NIPRITVP
+1081 NIPRVEVP
-1089 ALAEGGIVSSGQLF
+1089 AFASGGVVTGPTMGILGEAGRDEAVIPLDNSPQMRNFISEIVSAINNSKGAQDQPTVIKVFVGNEQLD
-1103 IANEAGPEYIGTMGG
+1103 EYIYKSQKRRDLRTNGG
-1118 HTAVAN
+1118 
-1124 NDQIVEGITR
+1124 
-1134 GVVDGI
+1134 
-1140 MQTGIIGYVRSIDQS
+1140 
-1155 ARTTADKDF
+1155 
-1164 TLGKPSATAGRWI
+1164 
-1177 KQSSDAYNKVRG
+1177 

>member
-1 MADDTQKI
+1 MADNTRKI

-69 SLSNQVSKLNRA
+69 SLSNQVNKLNQT

-96 TQLVDKLGAVVGSA
+96 TQLVDKLGAVVGNA

-133 SWTKT
+133 SWTNT
-138 AKVMTSYA
+138 AKVMATYA
-146 PTIAASVHR
+146 PTTAAAVR
-155 SSAAIQEHTRQ
+155 QSSTAIQEHTRR
-166 VVIAVAAN
+166 VVRAVAAN

-179 STDNTKAGFEGA
+179 STDSTKAGFEGV
-191 RTEAIKWNQVSRS
+191 RTEAVKWNQVSRS

-212 MAVAFRKL
+212 MTVAFRKL
-220 KLQLADVPANFK
+220 KSQLADVPTNFR
-232 SMGESMKTSASGA
+232 SMGESMKASASDA
-245 AQKVTAAW
+245 AQRVTAAW
-253 SKLTG
+253 GRLTG

-301 QAKDSGDDVNDFTN
+301 QAKDSGDDFGDFADEVKN
-315 ENKKS
+315 S

-356 GLTHLLSTAFYKL
+356 GLTRLLSTAFYKL
-369 TGLGVGEWLGNMATS
+369 TGLGVGEWLGNLATS
-384 SMNFV
+384 AMDFV

-416 YGLDANSLIKYAGN
+416 YGLDANSLIRYAGN

-441 AEAASKLSLGLTK
+441 TEAASKLSLGLTK
-454 ATVDIASLFNRDF
+454 ATVDIASLFNYDF

-495 TLQTKAMELG
+495 TLQAKAMELG

-519 ALRYIVMV
+519 ALRYIVMM
-527 EQASNANSD
+527 EQAANANSD

-550 FKEQTMALGRA
+550 FKEQTVALGRA
-561 IGNFFLAPLQKAAQ
+561 IGNFFLAPLQRALQ

-591 ADSAKVLTDFSADV
+591 GSLAGVVTDFSANV
-605 DLSDASDQV
+605 DLSGASNQV
-614 SGLGTAAD
+614 SGLGAAAD
-622 DAAKSVKDL
+622 DAAKSVKGL

-637 LNVISRSSGSSGG
+637 LNVLSQSSSSSGG
-650 GLSDS
+650 GLGDS

-662 AEAIANMDTDLTKI
+662 AEAIAGMDTDLTKI

-718 KYTKTIES
+718 QYTKTIES

-741 WKGFGDV
+741 WKGFGDI

-755 IKTKFE
+755 IKAKFE

-766 EGGTKFFE
+766 EAGAKFFE
-774 ELGPKLQNF
+774 ELGPKLQHF
-783 ADFLSGNK
+783 ADTLSNNK
-791 EKIAGHLELIAKLF
+791 EKIAGHLELIAKFF
-805 VGYKLLST
+805 VGYKLVGT

-820 LFVNVAKGL
+820 LLANVAKGL

-834 SGLNGV
+834 SGLKGV

-855 LKTGFSALTSPI
+855 LKTGFSVLTSPI

-873 FVLMMT
+873 FVLLMT
-879 ASEDFRGSVGNLI
+879 TSEDFRASIGE
-892 KTLGELLF
+892 TLQVFWDLLK
-900 TLLEPIVD
+900 PIVD
-908 IIKLLV
+908 ILGDIISIV
-914 DALLPPLMDI
+914 TDELLPIVLDVI
-924 FKTLGDALAPV
+924 GTIGDALAPIIDLINEV
-935 LDLLTE
+935 LASLKPLVDFIAETFVEAIHGLG
-941 IIEALM
+941 EALTR
-947 PIVQDVIDTIIYLV
+947 VGDGLKSFFAG
-961 DLALDIITDLLDA
+961 LRDIIH
-974 FKGVIES
+974 GIV
-981 IAEILGGVMEV
+981 EV
-992 IDGILTGDF
+992 IRGILTGDF
-1001 KKIGHG
+1001 REIGHG
-1007 FLKIL
+1007 LLSIF
-1012 AGIANTLISV
+1012 AGVLNAISGV
-1022 VEGVVNLVI
+1022 VETVVNAITGVI
-1031 GAVNTGIRLLWD
+1031 NTGIRFVWK
-1043 LIVGAINGIL
+1043 LISGFVNGIL
-1053 SGISWLLD
+1053 EGVNEVLDFIGIDPISWRMN
-1061 LVGIS
+1061 V
-1066 VDLSV
+1066 
-1071 GWEAPQIPKL
+1071 EAPQIPQL
-1081 NIPRITVP
+1081 SIPRVEVP
-1089 ALAEGGIVSSGQLF
+1089 AFASGGVVTGPTMGILGEAGRDEAVIPLDNSPQMRNFISEIVSAINNSKGAQDQPTVIKVFVGNEQLD
-1103 IANEAGPEYIGTMGG
+1103 EYIYKSQKRRDLRTNGG
-1118 HTAVAN
+1118 
-1124 NDQIVEGITR
+1124 
-1134 GVVDGI
+1134 
-1140 MQTGIIGYVRSIDQS
+1140 
-1155 ARTTADKDF
+1155 
-1164 TLGKPSATAGRWI
+1164 
-1177 KQSSDAYNKVRG
+1177 

>member
-1 MADDTQKI
+1 MADDTRKI

-26 AIKSMTKLE
+26 AIKSMTRLE
-35 SAFKRATMV
+35 SAFKRATMA

-58 TRIKTATNNAK
+58 TRIKIATNNAK
-69 SLSNQVSKLNRA
+69 SLSNQVNKLNQT

-96 TQLVDKLGAVVGSA
+96 TQLVDKLGAVVGNA
-110 ANIDPKTMQVYLDVL
+110 ANIDPKTMQVYLGVL

-133 SWTKT
+133 TWTNT
-138 AKVMTSYA
+138 AKVMATYA
-146 PTIAASVHR
+146 PTAAAAVR
-155 SSAAIQEHTRQ
+155 QSSTAIQEHTRR
-166 VVIAVAAN
+166 VVRAVAAN

-179 STDNTKAGFEGA
+179 STDSTKAGFEGV
-191 RTEAIKWNQVSRS
+191 RTEAVKWNQVSRS

-212 MAVAFRKL
+212 MTVAFRKL
-220 KLQLADVPANFK
+220 KSQLADVPTNFR
-232 SMGESMKTSASGA
+232 SMGESMKASASDA
-245 AQKVTAAW
+245 AQRVTAAW
-253 SKLTG
+253 GRLTG

-301 QAKDSGDDVNDFTN
+301 QAKDSGDDFNDFTN

-356 GLTHLLSTAFYKL
+356 GLTRLLSTAFYKL

-404 EGQKFVDTMSEM
+404 EGQKFIDTMSEM

-441 AEAASKLSLGLTK
+441 TEAASKLSLGLTK
-454 ATVDIASLFNRDF
+454 ATVDIASLFNYDF
-467 DEVFNSLSSG
+467 NEVFNSLSSG

-483 AVRKFGMDIRVV
+483 AVRKFGMDIRAV

-519 ALRYIVMV
+519 ALRYIVMM
-527 EQASNANSD
+527 EQAANANSD

-550 FKEQTMALGRA
+550 FKEQTIALGRA
-561 IGNFFLAPLQKAAQ
+561 IGNFFLAPLQRALQ

-591 ADSAKVLTDFSADV
+591 GSLTGVITDFSTNV
-605 DLSDASDQV
+605 DLSGATDQV
-614 SGLGTAAD
+614 SGLGSAAD
-622 DAAKSVKDL
+622 NAAKSVKGM

-637 LNVISRSSGSSGG
+637 LNVLSQSSSSSGG
-650 GLSDS
+650 GGLGSS
-655 ELLNPKL
+655 ELLDPKL
-662 AEAIANMDTDLTKI
+662 AEAIANMDTNLNKV

-718 KYTKTIES
+718 QYTKTIES

-733 NTQALKAV
+733 NTQAFKAV
-741 WKGFGDV
+741 WKGFGDI

-766 EGGTKFFE
+766 EGGAKFFE
-774 ELGPKLQNF
+774 ELGPKLQQF
-783 ADFLSGNK
+783 ADTLSNNK

-820 LFVNVAKGL
+820 LFANVAKGL

-834 SGLNGV
+834 SGMKGV

-867 GLVVTA
+867 GLVIA
-873 FVLMMT
+873 GFVLLMT
-879 ASEDFRGSVGNLI
+879 TSEDFRASIGE
-892 KTLGELLF
+892 TLQVFRDLL
-900 TLLEPIVD
+900 TPIVD
-908 IIKLLV
+908 VLGDIISIV
-914 DALLPPLMDI
+914 TDELLPIALDAI
-924 FKTLGDALAPV
+924 GLIGDALAPV
-935 LDLLTE
+935 IDLINEVLASLRPLVDF
-941 IIEALM
+941 IAGIF
-947 PIVQDVIDTIIYLV
+947 VDVIHGLGEVLTRVGNGLKDFFAGIR
-961 DLALDIITDLLDA
+961 D
-974 FKGVIES
+974 VIQG
-981 IAEILGGVMEV
+981 IAEV
-992 IDGILTGDF
+992 IQGIFEGDF

-1007 FLKIL
+1007 LLKIF
-1012 AGIANTLISV
+1012 AGVLNAISGV
-1022 VEGVVNLVI
+1022 VETVVNAITGVI
-1031 GAVNTGIRLLWD
+1031 NKGIQFVWG
-1043 LIVGAINGIL
+1043 LIAKFVNGIL
-1053 SGISWLLD
+1053 KGVNKVLDFIGLDTISWQMG
-1061 LVGIS
+1061 V
-1066 VDLSV
+1066 
-1071 GWEAPQIPKL
+1071 EAPQIPQL
-1081 NIPRITVP
+1081 NIPRVEVP
-1089 ALAEGGIVSSGQLF
+1089 AFASGGVVTGPTMGILGEAGRDEAVIPLDNSPQMRNFISEIVSAINNSKGAQDQPTVIKVFVGNEQLD
-1103 IANEAGPEYIGTMGG
+1103 EYIYKSQKRRDLRTNGG
-1118 HTAVAN
+1118 
-1124 NDQIVEGITR
+1124 
-1134 GVVDGI
+1134 
-1140 MQTGIIGYVRSIDQS
+1140 
-1155 ARTTADKDF
+1155 
-1164 TLGKPSATAGRWI
+1164 
-1177 KQSSDAYNKVRG
+1177 

>member
-1 MADDTQKI
+1 MADNTRKI

-26 AIKSMTKLE
+26 AIKSMTRLE
-35 SAFKRATMV
+35 SAFKRATMA

-58 TRIKTATNNAK
+58 TRIKIATNNAK
-69 SLSNQVSKLNRA
+69 SLSNQVNKLNQT

-96 TQLVDKLGAVVGSA
+96 TQLVDKLGAVVGNA
-110 ANIDPKTMQVYLDVL
+110 ANIDPKTMQVYLGVL

-133 SWTKT
+133 SWTNT
-138 AKVMTSYA
+138 AKVMATYA
-146 PTIAASVHR
+146 PTTAAAVR
-155 SSAAIQEHTRQ
+155 QSSAAIQEHTRQ
-166 VVIAVAAN
+166 VVRAVAAN
-174 KTLKA
+174 KTLKT
-179 STDNTKAGFEGA
+179 STDSAKAGFEGV
-191 RTEAIKWNQVSRS
+191 RTEAVKWNQVSRS

-212 MAVAFRKL
+212 MTVAFRKL
-220 KLQLADVPANFK
+220 KAQLADVPTNFR
-232 SMGESMKTSASGA
+232 SMGESMKASASDA
-245 AQKVTAAW
+245 AQRVTAAW
-253 SKLTG
+253 GRLTG

-301 QAKDSGDDVNDFTN
+301 QAKDSGDDFGDFADEAKN
-315 ENKKS
+315 S

-356 GLTHLLSTAFYKL
+356 GLTRLLSTAFYKL
-369 TGLGVGEWLGNMATS
+369 TGLGVGEWLGNLATS
-384 SMNFV
+384 AMDFV

-416 YGLDANSLIKYAGN
+416 YGLDANSLIRYAGN

-441 AEAASKLSLGLTK
+441 TEAASKLSLGLTK
-454 ATVDIASLFNRDF
+454 ATVDIASLFNYDF

-495 TLQTKAMELG
+495 TLQAKAMELG
-505 IYDDV
+505 IYGDV

-519 ALRYIVMV
+519 ALRYIVMM
-527 EQASNANSD
+527 EQAANANSD

-561 IGNFFLAPLQKAAQ
+561 IGTFFLAPLQRALQ

-591 ADSAKVLTDFSADV
+591 GSLTGVVTDFSTNV
-605 DLSDASDQV
+605 DLSGATDQV
-614 SGLGTAAD
+614 SGLGSAAD
-622 DAAKSVKDL
+622 DAAKSVKGM

-637 LNVISRSSGSSGG
+637 LNVLSQSSSSSGG
-650 GLSDS
+650 GGLGSS
-655 ELLNPKL
+655 ELLDPKL
-662 AEAIANMDTDLTKI
+662 AEAIAGMDTNLNKV

-718 KYTKTIES
+718 QYTKTIES

-733 NTQALKAV
+733 NTQAFKAV
-741 WKGFGDV
+741 WKGFGDI

-755 IKTKFE
+755 IKTKFG

-766 EGGTKFFE
+766 EGGAKFFE
-774 ELGPKLQNF
+774 ELGPKLQHF
-783 ADFLSGNK
+783 ADTLSNNK

-805 VGYKLLST
+805 VGYKLLGT

-820 LFVNVAKGL
+820 LLANVAKGL

-834 SGLNGV
+834 SGLKGV

-873 FVLMMT
+873 FVLLMT
-879 ASEDFRGSVGNLI
+879 TSEDFRASIGETLQVFWDLLQPIVGI
-892 KTLGELLF
+892 LGDIISIVTDELL
-900 TLLEPIVD
+900 PIVLD
-908 IIKLLV
+908 VIGTI
-914 DALLPPLMDI
+914 
-924 FKTLGDALAPV
+924 GDALAPIIDLINEV
-935 LDLLTE
+935 LASLKPLVDFIAETFVDAIHGLG
-941 IIEALM
+941 EALTRVGDGLKDFFAG
-947 PIVQDVIDTIIYLV
+947 IR
-961 DLALDIITDLLDA
+961 DIIH
-974 FKGVIES
+974 GIV
-981 IAEILGGVMEV
+981 EV
-992 IDGILTGDF
+992 IQGILTGDF

-1007 FLKIL
+1007 LLSIF
-1012 AGIANTLISV
+1012 AGVLNAISGV
-1022 VEGVVNLVI
+1022 VETVVNAITGVI
-1031 GAVNTGIRLLWD
+1031 NTGIQFVWG
-1043 LIVGAINGIL
+1043 LIAKFVNGIL
-1053 SGISWLLD
+1053 KGVNKVLDFIGLDTISWQMG
-1061 LVGIS
+1061 V
-1066 VDLSV
+1066 
-1071 GWEAPQIPKL
+1071 EAPQIPQL
-1081 NIPRITVP
+1081 SIPRVEVP
-1089 ALAEGGIVSSGQLF
+1089 AFASGGVVTGPTMGILGEAGRDEAVIPLDNSPQMRNFISEIVSAINNSKGAQDQPTVIKVFVGNEQLD
-1103 IANEAGPEYIGTMGG
+1103 EYIYKSQKRRDLRTNGG
-1118 HTAVAN
+1118 
-1124 NDQIVEGITR
+1124 
-1134 GVVDGI
+1134 
-1140 MQTGIIGYVRSIDQS
+1140 
-1155 ARTTADKDF
+1155 
-1164 TLGKPSATAGRWI
+1164 
-1177 KQSSDAYNKVRG
+1177 

>member
-15 DARGLR
+15 DARSLR

-88 NTAEIEKI
+88 NTTEIEKI

-146 PTIAASVHR
+146 PTIAVSVHR

-166 VVIAVAAN
+166 VVKAVAAN

-232 SMGESMKTSASGA
+232 SMGESMKTSASGV

-301 QAKDSGDDVNDFTN
+301 QAKDSGDDVNDFTD
-315 ENKKS
+315 ETKKS

-416 YGLDANSLIKYAGN
+416 YGLDANSLIRYAGN

-454 ATVDIASLFNRDF
+454 ATADIASLFNRDF

-527 EQASNANSD
+527 EQAANANGD

-575 YINGFV
+575 YINGFI

-614 SGLGTAAD
+614 SGLGNAAD

-662 AEAIANMDTDLTKI
+662 AEAIAGMDTDLTKI

-688 SFWGFDYNMNEGIL
+688 SFWGFDYSMDKGIL

-733 NTQALKAV
+733 NTQAFKAV
-741 WKGFGDV
+741 WKGFGDI

-761 EIVTD
+761 EVVTD
-766 EGGTKFFE
+766 EGGAKFFE
-774 ELGPKLQNF
+774 ELGPKLQSF
-783 ADFLSGNK
+783 ADTLSNNK

-805 VGYKLLST
+805 IGYKLLGT

-820 LFVNVAKGL
+820 LLVNVAKGL

-834 SGLNGV
+834 SGLKGA

-855 LKTGFSALTSPI
+855 LKTGLSSLISPI
-867 GLVVTA
+867 GLVVAA

-879 ASEDFRGSVGNLI
+879 ASEDFRGSVGNLL
-892 KTLGELLF
+892 KTLGKLLF

-914 DALLPPLMDI
+914 DELLPPLMDI
-924 FKTLGDALAPV
+924 FKTLGDVLAPV

-961 DLALDIITDLLDA
+961 DLALDIIAGLLDA
-974 FKGVIES
+974 FKGVIEG

-1031 GAVNTGIRLLWD
+1031 KGVNTGIRLLWD

-1061 LVGIS
+1061 LLGIS

-1071 GWEAPQIPKL
+1071 GWEAPQIPEL